1 MRAGIDHIIVNV
13 NDYAAAKRFYAWLMP
28 QIGYPQTMSF
38 DQPQNDVTTGY
49 FGDHGSMWLR
59 PADPEFRA
67 DKFHRH
73 RVGLCEIAF
82 TADSREQIDN
92 LAKQISA
99 NGGKVT
105 DLPKEYDYL
114 PGYYAVFFTDPDGMK
129 LELVHVPK

>member
-28 QIGYPQTMSF
+28 QIGYPETMSY
-38 DQPQNDVTTGY
+38 DQPQGDVTTGY
-49 FGDHGSMWLR
+49 FGEHGSMWLR
-59 PADPEFRA
+59 PSNPEFRA

-82 TADSREQIDN
+82 SADSRQQIDD

>member
-28 QIGYPQTMSF
+28 QIGYPQTMSY

-82 TADSREQIDN
+82 SADSREQIDN